1 MKTELSIVIL
11 AIGSIALLLKN
22 RTAKVGDITPA
33 PSPIHGTGLFT
44 SQFIPAGT
52 RLFKTLTRNPNTTMT
67 YYGTL
72 INHCNNG
79 NTQIIKH
86 GSEWWQ
92 HSIKNIAPG
101 EEITADYRT
110 APVFLSRDI
119 STFKE

>member
-1 MKTELSIVIL
+1 MKTQLPILIL

-22 RTAKVGDITPA
+22 RNTKIGAIAPA

-52 RLFKTLTRNPNTTMT
+52 RLFKTLTRQPNTTMT

-72 INHCNNG
+72 INHHNNG

-92 HSIKNIAPG
+92 HSIKDIAPG
-101 EEITADYRT
+101 EEITADYRI
-110 APVFLSRDI
+110 APSFLSRDV
-119 STFKE
+119 STFN